1 MQEKDQVITEL
12 YRQLAMR
19 EHSQEQHFEAVKVE
33 LERSNELMVNELL
46 TAVSLLEQKV
56 VLREK
61 ELLQAEEQRITFRRE
76 YAKILE
82 ERNYFE
88 KNLKDKTERLKH
100 KESELESLQIATHER
115 EKKQSE
121 LLNIHTMHIR
131 PDMIEIA
138 IKNSVDDAM
147 RYQKEMVSY
156 RDQLY

>member
-1 MQEKDQVITEL
+1 
-12 YRQLAMR
+12 MR